1 MQSRVRHRVWTEL
14 LESATGFVAGE
25 AGRERNILK
34 RSSPPEPRDPELDSD
49 DLIGKPSL
57 FVIRVRRFLGVQ
69 LPNRDRTRVIVD
81 RREPKNIVFER

>member
-1 MQSRVRHRVWTEL
+1 MQY
-14 LESATGFVAGE
+14 
-25 AGRERNILK
+25 
-34 RSSPPEPRDPELDSD
+34 PELDSN